1 MSIKVWNKGRLS
13 IYPHLEFPEL
23 YTFEQLQHIA
33 KELAQALSK
42 DGLKICVFSES
53 SYCCEVNGTWNV
65 VIGFRKPN
73 DDYLYTYMIRRDKTF
88 GKSYGCPFANR
99 DYIFDSTKHNAFIA
113 KYCPKEFG
121 LVDTYLKEKLSGTEI
136 TTFPT

>member
-1 MSIKVWNKGRLS
+1 MPFKIWNIGRVS

-23 YTFEQLQHIA
+23 YTLEQLQHIA
-33 KELAQALSK
+33 KELAQALSR
-42 DGLKICVFSES
+42 DGLKICVFPES

-65 VIGFRKPN
+65 VIGFRKPD
-73 DDYLYTYMIRRDKTF
+73 DDYLYTYMIRRDTKI
-88 GKSYGCPFANR
+88 GKSYGCPFENS
-99 DYIFDSTKHNAFIA
+99 DYIWDSTKHDAFLS

-121 LVDTYLKEKLSGTEI
+121 LVDTYLKEKLGGTEI